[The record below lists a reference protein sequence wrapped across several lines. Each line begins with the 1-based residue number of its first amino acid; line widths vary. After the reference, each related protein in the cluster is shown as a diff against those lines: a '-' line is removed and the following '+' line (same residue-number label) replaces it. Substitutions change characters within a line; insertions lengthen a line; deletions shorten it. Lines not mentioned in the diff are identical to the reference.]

1 MSSRIFLLLI
11 FAAGSIAH
19 AAVPGPKDLPDHPAM
34 PDPLVA
40 KDGSAVTTPDQWA
53 KRRMEMKQILE
64 DYEFGHMPPP
74 PGNVTG
80 KLISSQVIQSGS
92 ASLLY
97 RQVHLTFGPG
107 QKLGF
112 DLSIFSPFSPASVVE
127 DKSVPG
133 PNFPTIIHLTYRTG
147 TNSLAPY
154 AEAFRRGYAV
164 VQIDYKQLGADAL
177 NFRQTGFFPS
187 YPDYDWNDFAAWA
200 WGVSRAVD
208 FLVTDPF
215 TDKTKLIVAGV
226 SRLAQSA
233 ELAGAFDDRIALV
246 AGVGCGCAFRFT
258 GHGRGG
264 KQGLDEVIDQNTY
277 WFGPNLPQFY
287 GQTDKLPFDQHWMV
301 VLTAPRRFILC
312 NGLDDQYVNG
322 NGVAQSYLAA
332 KPTFAM
338 LGVPEHLAQ
347 NFRPGPHGFQ
357 SADWLAIL
365 DFADQQLLGKK
376 IDRTFDQL
384 PAADS
389 LH

>member
-1 MSSRIFLLLI
+1 MPFPLRFIPLLLI
-11 FAAGSIAH
+11 STAAVFA
-19 AAVPGPKDLPDHPAM
+19 AAVPGPKDLPVHPEM

-40 KDGSAVTTPDQWA
+40 KDGTPITTPDQWA
-53 KRRMEMKQILE
+53 KRRVEMKQILE

-80 KLISSQVIQSGS
+80 KLTSSQIIQSGS
-92 ASLLY
+92 ATLTW
-97 RQVHLTFGPG
+97 RQVHLSFGPD

-112 DLSIFSPFSPASVVE
+112 DLSIFSPALEHLQATAGAP
-127 DKSVPG
+127 
-133 PNFPTIIHLTYRTG
+133 PTIIHLTYRTG

-154 AEAFRRGYAV
+154 AEAFSRGYAV
-164 VQIDYKQLGADAL
+164 AQIDYKQLGADAP
-177 NFRQTGFFPS
+177 NFRQTGFFPA
-187 YPDYDWNDFAAWA
+187 YPGYDWNDFAAWA

-208 FLVTDPF
+208 YLVSDPA
-215 TDKTKLIVAGV
+215 TAKSMLIVTGV

-233 ELAGAFDDRIALV
+233 ELAGAFDERIALV

-301 VLTAPRRFILC
+301 ALTAPRRFILC

-338 LGVPEHLAQ
+338 LGVADHLAQ
-347 NFRPGPHGFQ
+347 NFRPGRHGFEA
-357 SADWLAIL
+357 ADWLAIL
-365 DFADQQLLGKK
+365 DFADQQLRGQK
-376 IDRTFDQL
+376 IDRKFDQL
-384 PAADS
+384 PAADL